1 MLEARMVDTFVV
13 AFHDGCWRIGYDG
26 HWYGIYPDE
35 RSARRVAMLVAS
47 AHPELPT
54 QVAVVRAG
62 QKGSHGVHR
71 RPHRLDGNQ
80 P

>member
-1 MLEARMVDTFVV
+1 MVDTFVV

-54 QVAVVRAG
+54 QVAVVRAD
-62 QKGSHGVHR
+62 GSERVAWC
-71 RPHRLDGNQ
+71 P
-80 P
+80 PKAA